1 MYKDLANTKAYYER
15 SLEQISVL
23 ENNKQ
28 LAVQQQELA
37 EQEKV
42 RLRAEVDRLRDVS
55 ESTVKTVL
63 FHYLT
68 LIPPLFFILKISL
81 LFTSVFYVCCIY
93 SSAFQ
98 TKNFHGSKPYEPS
111 PISRH
116 AMIYR

>member
-55 ESTVKTVL
+55 ESTIESTV

-81 LFTSVFYVCCIY
+81 LFK
-93 SSAFQ
+93 SAVYIQVHFRLKSLFRNKFNKFND
-98 TKNFHGSKPYEPS
+98 TG
-111 PISRH
+111 
-116 AMIYR
+116 